1 MRTTGVTFLVVVAGG
16 IIGTT
21 ARWAT
26 VEAADHLG
34 MSNWSY
40 LLFVNIVGA
49 FILGWYI
56 GRARTATAHPN
67 AVAFVAVGVLG
78 SFTTFSGFAVESVA
92 THDGRS
98 PAIGFSLALVS
109 VALGVLVAAMG
120 RVIAR

>member
-92 THDGRS
+92 ANDGRS
-98 PAIGFSLALVS
+98 PAVGFSLALVS